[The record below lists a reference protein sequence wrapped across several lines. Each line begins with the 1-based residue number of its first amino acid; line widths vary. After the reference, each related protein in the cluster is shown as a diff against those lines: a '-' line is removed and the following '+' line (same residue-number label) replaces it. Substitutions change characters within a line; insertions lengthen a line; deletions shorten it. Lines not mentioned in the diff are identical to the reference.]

1 LLTTRE
7 AAAIS
12 RVTEVTVARWVK
24 PGRLRA
30 YRVGPWAVRVRRSD
44 AERLMEP
51 LSSQALTDVPARG
64 GQGSANSAAAMVTD
78 ADLERGWQALRELV
92 VLGGRIAAW
101 RGGIPLSESAELIR
115 NEREERSHQRFEVT
129 DAIYQPI
136 RRKELASIEI
146 DLAARQFPRLPI

>member
-1 LLTTRE
+1 
-7 AAAIS
+7 
-12 RVTEVTVARWVK
+12 
-24 PGRLRA
+24 
-30 YRVGPWAVRVRRSD
+30 
-44 AERLMEP
+44 
-51 LSSQALTDVPARG
+51 
-64 GQGSANSAAAMVTD
+64 MVTD

-136 RRKELASIEI
+136 RRKELASNET